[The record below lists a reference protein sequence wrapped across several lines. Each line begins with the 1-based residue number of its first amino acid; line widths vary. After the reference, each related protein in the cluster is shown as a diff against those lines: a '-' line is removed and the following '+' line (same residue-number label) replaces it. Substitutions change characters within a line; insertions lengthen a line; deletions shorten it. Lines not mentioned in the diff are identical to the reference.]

1 MNRQN
6 QEYFKTKKKHEENV
20 SPKTWLK
27 VIPIMIVIL
36 GVMVWATN
44 KSGETGEQRANKE
57 MQDIGTRILE
67 SNKTENQTK
76 VTLENLGLIVELH
89 EGLKYDYS
97 TQANMLTAISQDS
110 NELAYLIGEV
120 PLNMQKSN
128 MKELWI
134 KSVKEKD
141 PNQIFTDTLRQ
152 TIVET
157 THNGK
162 HYKGILKFRE
172 INNKTIVL
180 NSVSNKNKF
189 DELEFK
195 MNKVFESIKV
205 E

>member
-1 MNRQN
+1 M
-6 QEYFKTKKKHEENV
+6 FT
-20 SPKTWLK
+20 KTWLK

-36 GVMVWATN
+36 GVWAWATS
-44 KSGETGEQRANKE
+44 KSGEIGEQKANKE
-57 MQDIGTRILE
+57 MKDIGMRILE
-67 SNKTENQTK
+67 SNKTENQTT

-89 EGLKYDYS
+89 KGLKYDYS

-120 PLNMQKSN
+120 PLNMQKSS
-128 MKELWI
+128 KELWI

-141 PNQIFTDTLRQ
+141 PNQIFTETLGQ

-157 THNGK
+157 TQNGK

-172 INNKTIVL
+172 INNRTIVL
-180 NSVSNKNKF
+180 NSVSIKNKF
-189 DELEFK
+189 DDLESK
-195 MNKVFESIKV
+195 MNKVFESIRV

>member
-1 MNRQN
+1 MNKQN
-6 QEYFKTKKKHEENV
+6 QEYFNSKRKHEENV
-20 SPKTWLK
+20 SPKAWLM
-27 VIPIMIVIL
+27 VIPILVVLL
-36 GVMVWATN
+36 GVMAWATN
-44 KSGETGEQRANKE
+44 KTGEIGEQRVTNE

-67 SNKTENQTK
+67 SNKTENPTK
-76 VTLENLGLIVELH
+76 VTLENLGIIVELH

-110 NELAYLIGEV
+110 SELAYLIGEV

-134 KSVKEKD
+134 KGVKEKD
-141 PNQIFTDTLRQ
+141 PNQVFTDTLGQ

-157 THNGK
+157 TQNGK

-172 INNKTIVL
+172 INNKSVVL
-180 NSVSNKNKF
+180 NSVSIKNKF
-189 DELEFK
+189 DELESK